1 MADLDGTIF
10 AYDYRVRLPY
20 VMTARQIVS
29 CRLTHD
35 IRTTHV
41 DVTSVNFRVWMVES
55 HDVC

>member
-1 MADLDGTIF
+1 MSNGRFRRHDCCL
-10 AYDYRVRLPY
+10 RLPY
-20 VMTARQIVS
+20 VMTSRQIVS

-41 DVTSVNFRVWMVES
+41 DITSVNFRLWMVES